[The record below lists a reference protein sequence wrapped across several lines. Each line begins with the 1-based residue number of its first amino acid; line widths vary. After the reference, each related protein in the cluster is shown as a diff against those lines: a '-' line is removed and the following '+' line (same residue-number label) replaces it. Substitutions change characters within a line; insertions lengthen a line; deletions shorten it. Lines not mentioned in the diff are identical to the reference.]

1 MEIKNKAD
9 LFTYLEELETKL
21 SKMQET
27 LDTKKPDET
36 PDETPDDDKKDGE
49 KTDGETDE
57 LTDDELN
64 DLDKFFEEE

>member
-36 PDETPDDDKKDGE
+36 PDDDKKDGE

-57 LTDDELN
+57 LSDEELN
-64 DLDKFFEEE
+64 DLDNFFEEE